1 MSAAP
6 ISLSAHSLI
15 VSADILIVMTPKPL
29 QLLSISCDFP
39 NLRPSPTRKSKNI
52 LDKIYL
58 LIKNSHPPLLYIIG
72 DINLYKK
79 ESQSLRFAL
88 WSFCIRLL
96 PPLLRPIS
104 PTTSFRPFLNN
115 SLFFFRDSH
124 RFLPKNPR
132 FKTFFKKS
140 SV

>member
-1 MSAAP
+1 M
-6 ISLSAHSLI
+6 
-15 VSADILIVMTPKPL
+15 SADILIVMTPKSL
-29 QLLSISCDFP
+29 QLLPIPCDFL

-79 ESQSLRFAL
+79 ESQSLRSAL
-88 WSFCIRLL
+88 WSFCIHLL
-96 PPLLRPIS
+96 PPPLRPIT
-104 PTTSFRPFLNN
+104 PTIPPRSFLNN

-124 RFLPKNPR
+124 LFLPKNPR
-132 FKTFFKKS
+132 FETFFQKKVVYRLCYS
-140 SV
+140 KNS